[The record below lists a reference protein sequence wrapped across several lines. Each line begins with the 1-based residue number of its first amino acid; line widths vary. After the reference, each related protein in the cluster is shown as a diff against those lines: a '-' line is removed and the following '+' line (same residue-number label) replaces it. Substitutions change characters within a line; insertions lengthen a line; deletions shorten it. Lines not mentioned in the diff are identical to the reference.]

1 MKLFYSCTDFCYSK
15 TWKMS
20 FKSEWIITIF
30 IIIHL
35 TKRVLSEESPIVP
48 RGESFFEVQNW
59 SSLLKRDYENQTVVF
74 SKSAKLYE
82 ILKDGEE
89 KEIGKVQDNG
99 SLYNDQKDVSL
110 CQRHVFQ
117 IKAKGGGE
125 SDPFVWTPRSY
136 TSVIPYDS
144 LN

>member
-1 MKLFYSCTDFCYSK
+1 
-15 TWKMS
+15 MS
-20 FKSEWIITIF
+20 FMIQSSTTIF
-30 IIIHL
+30 IVIYL
-35 TKRVLSEESPIVP
+35 TKGILSEKTPIVP
-48 RGESFFEVQNW
+48 RGESFFEVENW
-59 SSLLKRDYENQTVVF
+59 SSLLKRDSENQTVVF
-74 SKSAKLYE
+74 RKSAKLYE
-82 ILKDGEE
+82 ILNHGKE
-89 KEIGKVQDNG
+89 KEIGEVQDNG